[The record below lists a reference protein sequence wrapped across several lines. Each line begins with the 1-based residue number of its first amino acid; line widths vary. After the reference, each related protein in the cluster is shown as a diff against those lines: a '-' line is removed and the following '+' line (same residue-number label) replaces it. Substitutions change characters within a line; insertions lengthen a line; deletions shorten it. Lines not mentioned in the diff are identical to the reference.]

1 MPLLLV
7 MVTVTKQVGQLGH
20 DLQAFPRSAPA
31 STVLQY
37 LFQGYW
43 CFWPLLSV
51 PCIITQ
57 REGLDSF

>member
-43 CFWPLLSV
+43 CFG
-51 PCIITQ
+51 PCC
-57 REGLDSF
+57 LFHA

>member
-1 MPLLLV
+1 MLLLLV
-7 MVTVTKQVGQLGH
+7 MGTGAKQVGQLGH
-20 DLQAFPRSAPA
+20 DLQAFPRSVPGSAA
-31 STVLQY
+31 LQC
-37 LFQGYW
+37 YW